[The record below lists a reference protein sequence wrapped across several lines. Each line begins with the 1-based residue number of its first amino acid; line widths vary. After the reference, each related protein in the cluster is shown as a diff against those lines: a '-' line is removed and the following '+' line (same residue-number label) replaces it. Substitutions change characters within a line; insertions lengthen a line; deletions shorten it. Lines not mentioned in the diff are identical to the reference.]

1 MTVSMKTLR
10 FGIEIET
17 VGLSREALARAIH
30 TVLGGNFAPEYAN
43 DAWLVTDGRG
53 RAWRV
58 VRDGSLSGSYNGEIV
73 SPILSYDDIEQLQD
87 ILRAVRA
94 AGAKTDHSTGIHIHV
109 DGSTFN
115 AKSITNLVKFVFK
128 QERLLEH
135 VLGITPN
142 RLGRYCRPIEAAF
155 LRRLE
160 ANPPTTMREV
170 QAAWYGSHHA
180 RPERYHQSR
189 YHGLNLNSLFFRG
202 SIEFRYFNGTLHAG
216 EVKAYLQLV
225 LALAA
230 NALSSKAASSKRREF
245 DPATAKYDFRVVLL
259 RLSLI
264 GDEFKTAR
272 HHLTK
277 RLAGSAAW
285 KRGRRDQRP
294 ITSSHATGD
303 DAEDLQAVAGA

>member
-17 VGLSREALARAIH
+17 VGLTREALARAIH
-30 TVLGGNFAPEYAN
+30 SVVGGTVTADYYQEASQ
-43 DAWLVTDGRG
+43 VTDSRG
-53 RAWRV
+53 RTWRV
-58 VRDGSLSGSYNGEIV
+58 VRDASLSGGSYSGEIV
-73 SPILSYDDIEQLQD
+73 SPVLTYDDIELLQS
-87 ILRAVRA
+87 IIRAVRA
-94 AGAKTDHSTGIHIHV
+94 AGARTDPSTGIHIHV
-109 DGSTFN
+109 DGSAFN

-135 VLGITPN
+135 VLGITST
-142 RLGRYCRPIEAAF
+142 RLERYCRPIEPAF
-155 LRRLE
+155 MQRLE
-160 ANPPTTMREV
+160 AHPPRDLREV
-170 QAAWYGSHHA
+170 QTAWYGTEHE
-180 RPERYHQSR
+180 RPTRYHHTR
-189 YHGLNLNSLFFRG
+189 YYGLNLNSLFFRG
-202 SIEFRYFNGTLHAG
+202 TIEFRYFNGTLHAG

-230 NALSSKAASSKRREF
+230 NALGSKAASSKRREF

-259 RLSLI
+259 RLGLI

-285 KRGRRDQRP
+285 KRGRRDRATADANA
-294 ITSSHATGD
+294 TSSNEAD
-303 DAEDLQAVAGA
+303 DARPAA